1 VIKRPYDEFHLI
13 DGSKMLSS
21 DVDVQITYEDSE
33 SPSSG
38 FDQSGVYHRSI
49 DRYNRRSWK
58 FSYAFLTKEEF
69 VYLKNLMKGKAT
81 FRFSFLNEEDKM
93 ETVNAYAQPLSV
105 AYQSKRSGL
114 FKGLTIEIVEC

>member
-1 VIKRPYDEFHLI
+1 VIKRPYDESHLI
-13 DGSKMLSS
+13 DGSKVLSS

-38 FDQSGVYHRSI
+38 FDQSGIYHRWI
-49 DRYNRRSWK
+49 TRYNKRSWK
-58 FSYAFLTKEEF
+58 FEYGFLTKEEF
-69 VYLKNLMKGKAT
+69 VYLKKLIKGKAT
-81 FRFSFLNEEDKM
+81 FQFSFLNEEDKM

-114 FKGLTIEIVEC
+114 FKNLTIEIVEC